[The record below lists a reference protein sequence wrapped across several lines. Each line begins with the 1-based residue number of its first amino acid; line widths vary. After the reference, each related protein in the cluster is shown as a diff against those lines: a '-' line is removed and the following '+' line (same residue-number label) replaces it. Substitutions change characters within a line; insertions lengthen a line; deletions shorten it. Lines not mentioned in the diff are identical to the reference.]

1 MAMRKS
7 NKNIAAIILAAG
19 EGTRMKSDLPK
30 VLHPICERPMLE
42 YVLDLVRDLR
52 IKKAIAVLG
61 HKHAQVR
68 KFLRPGIKVA
78 IQKKLLGTAD
88 ALKSALP
95 LLKDFKGTVLILYA
109 DLPLLKKE
117 TIKKLLKFHLENAG
131 DVTILS
137 AQTSSPS
144 GYGRVLRDKFSS
156 IQAIIE
162 EKEADDFQKRIKEIN
177 TGTMCFDKDK
187 LTKVVKRIR
196 PNNRKKE
203 YYLTDAIALTYK
215 SGGLVESVK
224 LGGGGEALGINSRR
238 DLAKANRAMQ
248 DRINKEWMKKG
259 VTIVDPDSAFIGYG
273 AKIASDV
280 TIYPFTVIESN
291 VKIGKRSQI
300 GPFAHLRAGTIIEEN
315 VVVGNFLEITRSK
328 ISPQSFI
335 KHFGYIGDSRI
346 GREVNIGAGTV
357 TANFDGQ
364 KKHATVI
371 KDKAFIGSDTVL
383 VAPVEIGKAARTG
396 AGSVVLKNKNV
407 PDRGTVAGVPA
418 RRIKD

>member
-1 MAMRKS
+1 
-7 NKNIAAIILAAG
+7 
-19 EGTRMKSDLPK
+19 
-30 VLHPICERPMLE
+30 
-42 YVLDLVRDLR
+42 
-52 IKKAIAVLG
+52 
-61 HKHAQVR
+61 
-68 KFLRPGIKVA
+68 
-78 IQKKLLGTAD
+78 
-88 ALKSALP
+88 
-95 LLKDFKGTVLILYA
+95 
-109 DLPLLKKE
+109 
-117 TIKKLLKFHLENAG
+117 
-131 DVTILS
+131 
-137 AQTSSPS
+137 
-144 GYGRVLRDKFSS
+144 
-156 IQAIIE
+156 
-162 EKEADDFQKRIKEIN
+162 
-177 TGTMCFDKDK
+177 
-187 LTKVVKRIR
+187 
-196 PNNRKKE
+196 
-203 YYLTDAIALTYK
+203 
-215 SGGLVESVK
+215 
-224 LGGGGEALGINSRR
+224 
-238 DLAKANRAMQ
+238 
-248 DRINKEWMKKG
+248 
-259 VTIVDPDSAFIGYG
+259 
-273 AKIASDV
+273 V